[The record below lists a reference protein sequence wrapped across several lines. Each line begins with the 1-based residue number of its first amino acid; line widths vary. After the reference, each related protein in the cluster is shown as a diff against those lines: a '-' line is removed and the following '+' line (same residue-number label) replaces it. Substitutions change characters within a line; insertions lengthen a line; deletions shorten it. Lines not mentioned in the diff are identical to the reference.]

1 MKKKALKGFLVT
13 SILTGGG
20 IFIPTVTT
28 PIALAE
34 NTQEYTGLSPSLR
47 KLGAQSTLIQM
58 FVDQALTRPNI
69 RMSEI
74 PALLTRQVFIKQDL
88 QEWSSEIYPHLILIN
103 AKIKGFTSKMNSYYP
118 TLKQCVDN
126 DDFGIEF
133 SDRLEALREL
143 GNSNQDKI
151 QNHINELQFF
161 RTQLGNN
168 IKELNKQIAVGQQ
181 ILTTSESGKID
192 QYKKDLVDAKT
203 TIQKDLQEIALIP
216 GALNAKGFE
225 IFKDMYGLSK
235 GIITPAAEIAL
246 AAINKGKE
254 IEESIVEAEKAAE
267 KAAKEAG
274 KSTQEIELAKKEARD
289 KIEESKKGE
298 LAAAAAAKSQEYDLM
313 KTIDIEK
320 IQQTYNS
327 FAEVNKLTASQKIYL
342 DDLQKQNQLI
352 YTLTT
357 KLTVADIQKVML
369 LEMQNDVDTFEEL
382 INQELTLL
390 DNYKKDWEQIK
401 TCMTQLSTNTSN
413 HDMQVIQLKRLKE
426 FSMQLEEQI
435 TQFNNTGNSL

>member
-1 MKKKALKGFLVT
+1 M
-13 SILTGGG
+13 
-20 IFIPTVTT
+20 
-28 PIALAE
+28 
-34 NTQEYTGLSPSLR
+34 
-47 KLGAQSTLIQM
+47 
-58 FVDQALTRPNI
+58 
-69 RMSEI
+69 
-74 PALLTRQVFIKQDL
+74 
-88 QEWSSEIYPHLILIN
+88 
-103 AKIKGFTSKMNSYYP
+103 
-118 TLKQCVDN
+118 
-126 DDFGIEF
+126 
-133 SDRLEALREL
+133 
-143 GNSNQDKI
+143 
-151 QNHINELQFF
+151 
-161 RTQLGNN
+161 
-168 IKELNKQIAVGQQ
+168 GQQ

-426 FSMQLEEQI
+426 FSMQLEEQ
-435 TQFNNTGNSL
+435 TNQFNNTGNSL